1 MERILTRRD
10 IGSTVRGITAIIY
23 HPTRKEILVGYEGN
37 VVVSACASSTYYSN
51 VSDVC
56 LQLKGTLLKQS
67 VCDCI
72 ERQS

>member
-37 VVVSACASSTYYSN
+37 VVVGACASGTYAN
-51 VSDVC
+51 ISDVSWE
-56 LQLKGTLLKQS
+56 GNSTAA
-67 VCDCI
+67 VCM
-72 ERQS
+72 

>member
-37 VVVSACASSTYYSN
+37 VVIGACASSTRTYSN

-72 ERQS
+72 ER

>member
-37 VVVSACASSTYYSN
+37 VVVGTCASGTYTN
-51 VSDVC
+51 ISDVS
-56 LQLKGTLLKQS
+56 LEGNSTAA
-67 VCDCI
+67 VCM
-72 ERQS
+72 